1 METKEEEKK
10 CLFSI
15 QKMNKYY
22 LLPFMVPVVCYFT
35 KFFSE
40 PMKTN
45 GKTVK
50 IDDIDPIQEHKFVFL
65 YQIIN
70 STSLIFGGLLYFYSL
85 IQSKKVTS
93 EEILNTKTLRRSFKR
108 ALTKDS
114 TVDYQKK
121 KLKTTFLILF
131 MSIIITGYNIIKG
144 YATKHPQLEKRLYF
158 LFFFTLINV
167 CLFRK
172 EIYSHQLLSLIIGF
186 ISMLVIFIAFFYEQF
201 NKQQNNY
208 NYIYDIILFFGS
220 ILYSLY
226 LVLFKYITTNM
237 SMPPFLC
244 MLLIG
249 ILSTLFTIIGYAVFS
264 YIKEESLIYL
274 NFFSCG
280 DNPDPYTNY
289 VCVHNFYGKII
300 VYTLLNT
307 LLQVLIFLV
316 VYYFSPEI
324 FAISDIISPFFSY
337 ITNCIEGKIT
347 QKISLVSS
355 IIAYVIIILISFVY
369 NEIIVCNFCGLN
381 KNTWNAIQQKAVDDY
396 LNNDVNGDG
405 ESSDIDPPENS
416 ENERKMDDFPVD

>member
-1 METKEEEKK
+1 
-10 CLFSI
+10 
-15 QKMNKYY
+15 
-22 LLPFMVPVVCYFT
+22 MVPVVCYFT

-50 IDDIDPIQEHKFVFL
+50 VDDIDPIQEHKFIFL
-65 YQIIN
+65 YQLIN

-93 EEILNTKTLRRSFKR
+93 EKILNTKTLRRSFKR
-108 ALTKDS
+108 VLTNKIA
-114 TVDYQKK
+114 VDYQKK
-121 KLKTTFLILF
+121 KLKTTFLIVF

-208 NYIYDIILFFGS
+208 NYIYDVILFFGS

-226 LVLFKYITTNM
+226 LVLFKYVTTNM
-237 SMPPFLC
+237 SMSPFLC

-249 ILSTLFTIIGYAVFS
+249 ILSTVFTIIGYAVFS

-274 NFFSCG
+274 NLKNSAYMYYSFFIAFL
-280 DNPDPYTNY
+280 
-289 VCVHNFYGKII
+289 NFN
-300 VYTLLNT
+300 YTLL
-307 LLQVLIFLV
+307 I
-316 VYYFSPEI
+316 
-324 FAISDIISPFFSY
+324 
-337 ITNCIEGKIT
+337 
-347 QKISLVSS
+347 
-355 IIAYVIIILISFVY
+355 
-369 NEIIVCNFCGLN
+369 
-381 KNTWNAIQQKAVDDY
+381 
-396 LNNDVNGDG
+396 
-405 ESSDIDPPENS
+405 
-416 ENERKMDDFPVD
+416 